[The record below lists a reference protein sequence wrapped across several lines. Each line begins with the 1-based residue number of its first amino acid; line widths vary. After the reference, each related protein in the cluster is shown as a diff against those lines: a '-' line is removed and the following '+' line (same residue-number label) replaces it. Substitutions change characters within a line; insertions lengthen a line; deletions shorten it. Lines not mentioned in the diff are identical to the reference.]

1 MNILTFDV
9 EEWFHLLD
17 FDATRN
23 EEQWK
28 NYEVRIYENV
38 DRILDILES
47 TDTKATFFII
57 GWVAKTYPDV
67 VKKIAAKYQIGSHT
81 MSHQLVW
88 QQSREELASPSS
100 FAPRQCSSELGIAL
114 GLASVPGGCVVEHQ
128 AAAGHHG
135 AAGGVFPGAGVF
147 CYGQGGMGI

>member
-47 TDTKATFFII
+47 TDTKAT
-57 GWVAKTYPDV
+57 
-67 VKKIAAKYQIGSHT
+67 
-81 MSHQLVW
+81 
-88 QQSREELASPSS
+88 LASPSFS
-100 FAPRQCSSELGIAL
+100 RLGIAH
-114 GLASVPGGCVVEHQ
+114 ASTALHS
-128 AAAGHHG
+128 A
-135 AAGGVFPGAGVF
+135 
-147 CYGQGGMGI
+147 